1 MALSWVISG
10 ATYFASEV
18 YDAVMDTEKRE
29 LWHQL
34 SNESERAYRAFQ
46 TFLRLPSND
55 RTVIGA
61 YRSHVGN
68 RSAIKPSDTWAR
80 WSRDF
85 AWAERASAYDA
96 YLESLRREAYE
107 RAIQD
112 EAAHQARE
120 VEKIRGRMNELLA
133 VAYHRAMECLED
145 DFWVRD
151 NLRASDVLRI
161 VDGHMHYLK
170 IFDTVPESR
179 EDDWEEDDAAGE
191 QIVKEVDALP
201 YLEHPDL
208 GEEDGEGSEEG
219 SGEDHSEDSE
229 GEET

>member
-1 MALSWVISG
+1 
-10 ATYFASEV
+10 
-18 YDAVMDTEKRE
+18 MDTEKRE
-29 LWHQL
+29 LWDQL
-34 SNESERAYRAFQ
+34 SNESERAHRAFQ
-46 TFLRLPSND
+46 TFLSLPSND
-55 RTVIGA
+55 RTVTGA

-68 RSAIKPSDTWAR
+68 PTASKVSDTWAR

-107 RAIQD
+107 RAIQE
-112 EAAHQARE
+112 EAAQQARE

-151 NLRASDVLRI
+151 NLRASDVLKI
-161 VDGHMHYLK
+161 IGLHMDYVKAFEVDR
-170 IFDTVPESR
+170 ESTH
-179 EDDWEEDDAAGE
+179 EDDWTEEDDAAGE

-201 YLEHPDL
+201 YLEPPDS
-208 GEEDGEGSEEG
+208 GEEDWEGSEEG
-219 SGEDHSEDSE
+219 SGEEHSEESE
-229 GEET
+229 GEEP